1 MNRQAYRKRVT
12 TARCVAFHADA
23 FVRVRDTR
31 TRGRRD
37 SDGVFGFTRDD
48 DDQGDD
54 VDGADD
60 RGDGGDGGGERE
72 DDANEN
78 DAVRA
83 DVWEESQRVRR
94 DDDDDDDGCRGETGR
109 GIWGRDGCCE

>member
-1 MNRQAYRKRVT
+1 MLRST
-12 TARCVAFHADA
+12 P
-23 FVRVRDTR
+23 TR
-31 TRGRRD
+31 SFECATRGRAGD
-37 SDGVFGFTRDD
+37 ATPTGFSGFTRDD

-60 RGDGGDGGGERE
+60 RGDGGGGGGERE

-94 DDDDDDDGCRGETGR
+94 ADDDDDDDDGCRGETGR

>member
-1 MNRQAYRKRVT
+1 M
-12 TARCVAFHADA
+12 
-23 FVRVRDTR
+23 
-31 TRGRRD
+31 TRGRAV
-37 SDGVFGFTRDD
+37 STVSPGGFTRDD
-48 DDQGDD
+48 DEGDN
-54 VDGADD
+54 VDGEDD
-60 RGDGGDGGGERE
+60 RSDGGGGERE

-94 DDDDDDDGCRGETGR
+94 DDDDDGCRGETGR

>member
-1 MNRQAYRKRVT
+1 M
-12 TARCVAFHADA
+12 
-23 FVRVRDTR
+23 RDTR
-31 TRGRRD
+31 TRGRRG
-37 SDGVFGFTRDD
+37 SDGVFGFTRDE
-48 DDQGDD
+48 GDD

-60 RGDGGDGGGERE
+60 RGGGDGGDGGERE

-94 DDDDDDDGCRGETGR
+94 DDDDDGCRGETGR